1 MDWDKTP
8 VNAYLPE
15 FETIDP
21 VLTSQLT
28 TQGLISHRTYI
39 SDGFK
44 RKNHGIPYRVA
55 SYQDAVE
62 SRFTELPLDGMIRT
76 IAAAGDMFSNV
87 LDIAR

>member
-28 TQGLISHRTYI
+28 TQGLLSHRT
-39 SDGFK
+39 
-44 RKNHGIPYRVA
+44 RKNHVIPYRVA

-62 SRFTELPLDGMIRT
+62 SRFTEMPLDGMIRT
-76 IAAAGDMFSNV
+76 IAAAGDMLSNV